1 MIQTVSAG
9 NAGIRAFLTRRL
21 IPAGMLLFA
30 AGTSGCSPAAYPTP
44 VFQAAPETYSVERL
58 LYDYGLDPAGATA
71 RHEGKK
77 YLFPSVDIDYVLS
90 PSLTPLEYNLGGT
103 PHFRSGLVV
112 FKPQYLYDL
121 DRLAPGFVV
130 DVYGEVRGWI
140 QKDFH
145 IINCTFAIAKGGDMP
160 PPGAY

>member
-1 MIQTVSAG
+1 MMQVEKGETTSIW
-9 NAGIRAFLTRRL
+9 AFFIKCL
-21 IPAGMLLFA
+21 IPLGLILLVAG
-30 AGTSGCSPAAYPTP
+30 SSSCSPGAYPIP
-44 VFQAAPETYSVERL
+44 VFKVAPETYSLERL
-58 LYDYGLDPAGATA
+58 LSDYEQDPAAAAA
-71 RHEGKK
+71 RHEGKM

-90 PSLTPLEYNLGGT
+90 PSLTPLEYNLGGM
-103 PHFRSGLVV
+103 PQFRSGPVV

-145 IINCTFAIAKGGDMP
+145 IVNCTFAIAKGGDMP